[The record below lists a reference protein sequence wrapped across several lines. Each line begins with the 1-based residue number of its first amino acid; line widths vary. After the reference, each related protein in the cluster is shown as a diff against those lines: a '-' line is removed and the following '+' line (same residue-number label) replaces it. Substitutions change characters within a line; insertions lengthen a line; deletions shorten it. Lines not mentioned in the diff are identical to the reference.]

1 MPADTA
7 AVRALQSRQ
16 QQSVIEVCGRDVLQI
31 TAYYYEIG
39 GASYVLETVQRSPYQ
54 ATLDVNN
61 GERIMRE
68 LSGYNTKL
76 YRDALTSKRCYK
88 EAYSHEKAMR
98 MILGGEC
105 GAFNPLLLQCLQDIQ
120 LELRTELAL

>member
-7 AVRALQSRQ
+7 AVHALQSRQ

-39 GASYVLETVQRSPYQ
+39 GASYVLETVQRSSCQ
-54 ATLDVNN
+54 ATLDVDN

-76 YRDALTSKRCYK
+76 YRDALTGVYNCRYYEEVASKTPGP
-88 EAYSHEKAMR
+88 SFVVVM
-98 MILGGEC
+98 
-105 GAFNPLLLQCLQDIQ
+105 D
-120 LELRTELAL
+120 